1 MDYNH
6 TTLVPETPSAMA
18 NSTVEQTSPVQD
30 VVTAIPIQDTIVC
43 QVIEAGVKVICNGTA
58 YHVPEPP
65 LQYTDPEF
73 WIYLGIYLFL
83 VCFAG

>member
-1 MDYNH
+1 MKKWINK
-6 TTLVPETPSAMA
+6 PNTPSNMN
-18 NSTVEQTSPVQD
+18 NSSD
-30 VVTAIPIQDTIVC
+30 IIVTEAPIQDNIVC
-43 QVIEAGVKVICNGTA
+43 QVVEAGVKVICNGTA

-65 LQYTDPEF
+65 LQFHDPEF